1 MGTTRLDLALAAGLP
16 IAAAPP
22 GTTTRAPPSP
32 EAEAPRVRLARTT
45 GILTVATIP
54 VEKDTAELA
63 GEDKALTTDERTRVL
78 VAQNEKPAAA
88 HFRARVP
95 AVLAEAMVG
104 PGAID
109 PKKATT
115 GRACREIKKFCN
127 RH

>member
-1 MGTTRLDLALAAGLP
+1 MRLDLALAAGLP

-22 GTTTRAPPSP
+22 GTTTGAPPSP
-32 EAEAPRVRLARTT
+32 EAEAPGVRLARTT
-45 GILTVATIP
+45 GILTVAAMP
-54 VEKDTAELA
+54 VEKDTANLA
-63 GEDKALTTDERTRVL
+63 GEDKAPAADERTRVL
-78 VAQNEKPAAA
+78 VAQNENPAAA
-88 HFRARVP
+88 HFRARIP

-115 GRACREIKKFCN
+115 ARACREMRTLCN